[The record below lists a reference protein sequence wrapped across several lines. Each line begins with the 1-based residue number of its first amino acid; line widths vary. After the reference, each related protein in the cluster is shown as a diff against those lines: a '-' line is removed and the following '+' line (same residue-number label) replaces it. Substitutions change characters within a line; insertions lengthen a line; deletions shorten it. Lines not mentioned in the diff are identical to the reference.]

1 MVRFVCVGAFGTRL
15 QYGVYYLFLELFHR
29 TLSDSQT
36 MTSLAFSLGFVV
48 EMVVNYFL
56 TNYFTFHTRPNWKNV
71 GGFVFGRALN
81 YVVQL
86 AFLNVFIWLA
96 LSEEI
101 SGILAII
108 LAGIINYF
116 VLVPFFRTKDDA

>member
-1 MVRFVCVGAFGTRL
+1 MVRFVCVGAFGTLL